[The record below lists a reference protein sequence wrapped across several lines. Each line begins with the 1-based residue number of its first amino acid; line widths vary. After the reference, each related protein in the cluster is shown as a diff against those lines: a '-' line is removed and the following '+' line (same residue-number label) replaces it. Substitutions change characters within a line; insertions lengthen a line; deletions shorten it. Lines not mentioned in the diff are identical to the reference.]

1 MRKFILSMFLI
12 ISICSPS
19 IHAEIYKVIDENG
32 NVSFSDMPQENSE
45 SVQINIPEP
54 EVVPQQKKSSAST
67 QKAEAIHQKN
77 VAILKKDLSKIDK
90 AIASAK
96 ITLEKMNQEKTR
108 CLGVRRVGIKNIE
121 PCNKLQGNKKTACIA
136 SQPINYKIS
145 TPENCTPKK
154 LKETQQFLDKAYKER
169 QKIQLDLQKVDS
181 Q

>member
-1 MRKFILSMFLI
+1 MILI
-12 ISICSPS
+12 TSICLSNTY
-19 IHAEIYKVIDENG
+19 AEIYKVIDENG
-32 NVSFSDMPQENSE
+32 NVTFSDMPQENSE

-54 EVVPQQKKSSAST
+54 EVVPQPQKSSAST
-67 QKAEAIHQKN
+67 IKAEAIHQKN
-77 VAILKKDLSKIDK
+77 VAILKKDLNKIDK

-96 ITLEKMNQEKTR
+96 IALEKMNQEKTR

-121 PCNKLQGNKKTACIA
+121 PCKKLQGNKKIACIA
-136 SQPINYKIS
+136 SQPINYKTS

-169 QKIQLDLQKVDS
+169 RKVKLDLQNIDS